1 MIYWPFTDIRK
12 GASQVP
18 QWKRI
23 CLPTQETWVQSLGW
37 EDPLEE
43 KWQLTPEFLPGK
55 FHRQRSLVGYNL
67 GVAESDTTECTC
79 PSYPVVGENRLIPK
93 LNRSRGRK
101 TYVPWI
107 IRWNCP
113 EAGGYSGLEP
123 SKKFGLDKRFGV
135 ISLWITTE
143 AMEAAERTQERY
155 RMRR

>member
-12 GASQVP
+12 GASQVA

-23 CLPTQETWVQSLGW
+23 CLPTQIQSLGW

-43 KWQLTPEFLPGK
+43 EMATHSRILAWKIP
-55 FHRQRSLVGYNL
+55 HRGVWWATTL

>member
-12 GASQVP
+12 GASQVA

-23 CLPTQETWVQSLGW
+23 CLPTQIQSLGW

-43 KWQLTPEFLPGK
+43 EMATHSRILAWKIPDRGVWWATT
-55 FHRQRSLVGYNL
+55 L